1 MEIQENIFK
10 SFTDIWDGIY
20 DSAPAI
26 IAALIVFAIF
36 YLIGF
41 FLRRLFKRR
50 IMLRVKSSIVASF
63 AGEGLFWLFTILG
76 FLAASRIL
84 GFTGLAG
91 SILAGAGIS
100 AIIFGFAF
108 KDILENF
115 LAGILLAFQKP
126 FKVGDVIQVENFKG
140 PVRALEL
147 RSTRMRLADGRDIWI
162 PNAMIIKGV
171 LTNYTRDGL
180 FRHEFFV
187 GIDTDNDVEKARNII
202 LDFLETQTEVLNR
215 PIPNVLLEEITGSG
229 LTLKVLFWID
239 QKSSLNQIDPE
250 ARGDSIKSQIM
261 RGVKN
266 LLLENDFGLVTSYPL
281 THKMDQKSLSVDVNM
296 PRSNA

>member
-1 MEIQENIFK
+1 MELRDNIFK
-10 SFTDIWDGIY
+10 SFTDIWDSIY

-26 IAALIVFAIF
+26 LAALIVFAIF

-50 IMLRVKSSIVASF
+50 VMLRVTSSIVASF
-63 AGEGLFWLFTILG
+63 AGEGLFWLFSILG

-126 FKVGDVIQVENFKG
+126 FKVGDIIQIDKFKG

-147 RSTRMRLADGRDIWI
+147 R
-162 PNAMIIKGV
+162 
-171 LTNYTRDGL
+171 
-180 FRHEFFV
+180 
-187 GIDTDNDVEKARNII
+187 
-202 LDFLETQTEVLNR
+202 
-215 PIPNVLLEEITGSG
+215 
-229 LTLKVLFWID
+229 
-239 QKSSLNQIDPE
+239 
-250 ARGDSIKSQIM
+250 
-261 RGVKN
+261 
-266 LLLENDFGLVTSYPL
+266 
-281 THKMDQKSLSVDVNM
+281 
-296 PRSNA
+296 